1 MPAASSPSVADAVF
15 GLLFDLGGDAACVVD
30 RGHHAVLAA
39 NAQLGAL
46 VGRDPAALIG
56 RRVDEL
62 FHLDLDLGGSGLVDT
77 PGRYEDVWLGEPAGA
92 GLDLGLSVSLT
103 VVHLDHPE
111 HGALAACTARDT
123 TERRSLEHDLLAK
136 HASLIAA
143 HGELERTVGELRR
156 TQAMLEDRTREIASM
171 AGQVAQFGWRAAV
184 GEMCATIAHN
194 LNNPVAALQS
204 TLRTIERRA
213 GDQAD
218 AAALTP
224 LVARASS
231 AATRIQEHVAAVVN
245 VHRVGSLDVAPRR
258 LDLARELE
266 TALALIAGRTS
277 TIDIRRRFAGPV
289 VALAPQDPLQHVL
302 GIVLDNAVKAMPTG
316 GVLDLAIEAQ
326 GGRAVVAVADD
337 GVGLPPHIAA
347 RLFEPIVTA
356 RPTGA
361 GLGLATAQ
369 RLARSWGGD
378 IAYRPRPR
386 GACFEISVP
395 AKES

>member
-1 MPAASSPSVADAVF
+1 
-15 GLLFDLGGDAACVVD
+15 
-30 RGHHAVLAA
+30 
-39 NAQLGAL
+39 
-46 VGRDPAALIG
+46 
-56 RRVDEL
+56 
-62 FHLDLDLGGSGLVDT
+62 
-77 PGRYEDVWLGEPAGA
+77 
-92 GLDLGLSVSLT
+92 

-156 TQAMLEDRTREIASM
+156 TQAMLEDRTREIAAM